1 MRHSPF
7 DVWLFDPQELTA
19 DQAHALQEH
28 LQACPSCRALSA
40 ALVEVETSLQAE
52 PEWASAPGFAR
63 RWQARLTESRSERKR
78 RQAWAMV
85 GGTVGAGLALS
96 WVVGVQLWSM
106 LSSPAD
112 VANELLSRLKTMFAQ
127 AGMFQ
132 DFLPALGRILQDVP
146 AVWWLVVI
154 VVGLWLSGLWGT
166 LVYRYVIKNARNGVS
181 Q

>member
-1 MRHSPF
+1 
-7 DVWLFDPQELTA
+7 
-19 DQAHALQEH
+19 
-28 LQACPSCRALSA
+28 
-40 ALVEVETSLQAE
+40 
-52 PEWASAPGFAR
+52 
-63 RWQARLTESRSERKR
+63 
-78 RQAWAMV
+78 MV

-112 VANELLSRLKTMFAQ
+112 VANEFLSRLKTLFAQ

-146 AVWWLVVI
+146 AVWWLVVV

-181 Q
+181 L

>member
-7 DVWLFDPQELTA
+7 DVWLFDPQELTE
-19 DQAHALQEH
+19 DQTHALQEH

-40 ALVEVETSLQAE
+40 AWMAIEADLQAE
-52 PEWASAPGFAR
+52 PESSPAPGFAR
-63 RWQARLTESRSERKR
+63 RWQARLAGARSERKR

-85 GGTVGAGLALS
+85 GGTVSAGLALS
-96 WVVGVQLWSM
+96 WLVGVQLWSM
-106 LSSPAD
+106 LSSPAE
-112 VANELLSRLKTMFAQ
+112 VANEFLGRLKTLFAQ

-181 Q
+181 L